1 MSAVVLIFD
10 AYFLFLVMVIF
21 LYHRNRIK
29 KARDSVGAVFC
40 QWSTIYDIHT
50 WRGLFVWIFLLT
62 YLSHAIYFILKAGTQ
77 TYGVHSMIVFLFSL
91 GFYQRWIVVFGEKGF
106 VRKLDMIPWKDV
118 QSWETDIRGKLS
130 VKVLKDNS
138 MKQIRIRVPRYHVK
152 KIENMLIRSARVQK
166 E

>member
-10 AYFLFLVMVIF
+10 AYFLLLVVVIF

-29 KARDSVGAVFC
+29 KARNSIGAVLC
-40 QWSTIYDIHT
+40 QWSAIYDIHT
-50 WRGLFVWIFLLT
+50 WRGLFVWILLLT

-106 VRKLDMIPWKDV
+106 IRRLNMIAWKDV
-118 QSWETDIRGKLS
+118 VEWQSDRRGRVSLTLRFEDTIKEVRIRLPKSYLEDVENLLVRS
-130 VKVLKDNS
+130 VK
-138 MKQIRIRVPRYHVK
+138 IRT
-152 KIENMLIRSARVQK
+152 E
-166 E
+166 